1 MSIRSV
7 PKEIKEILVG
17 ISKEKSLPYKL
28 IEDVFF
34 HEFEF
39 LAKMMEQGDRDN
51 YSSYENVLLKEFGS
65 FIANE
70 KHINKLE
77 EIRNANQE
85 KDNEI
90 CE

>member
-7 PKEIKEILVG
+7 PKEIKEILIG
-17 ISKEKSLPYKL
+17 ISKEKSLPYRL
-28 IEDVFF
+28 VEDVFF
-34 HEFEF
+34 HQFEF
-39 LAKMMEQGDRDN
+39 LAKMIEKGDRDN

>member
-7 PKEIKEILVG
+7 PKEIKEILVS
-17 ISKEKSLPYKL
+17 ISKEKGLPYRL
-28 IEDVFF
+28 VEDVYY

-39 LAKMMEQGDRDN
+39 LAKMLEVGERGDF
-51 YSSYENVLLKEFGS
+51 SSHENILLKQFGS

-77 EIRNANQE
+77 EIRNANEE
-85 KDNEI
+85 KDNQV